1 MLTLPIS
8 VDIAIFRV
16 ANGTLQTL
24 LVQRD
29 AATSAYP
36 GQWSLPGGVVETGDP
51 DLLHAVHRTLRRRI
65 GGDLGYVEQVSTH
78 ANATRDPRGWS
89 VTTLYFALVAPHE
102 QVNDTEHQMWV
113 SIDDPKTRALAFD
126 HSALLQ
132 EAVTRLRNKS
142 VYSLLPG
149 YWEKKDPAMFKE
161 LYAESWQEKYD
172 RADDYEYIAQGH
184 ANVWVIEMGSK
195 AENGSFEAFMDGF
208 AGKKVCGDTHN
219 LIYQSPS
226 QGEITFGWNRPLTV
240 GGETIC
246 IHGYKRYDN
255 EFAQTEFDAGA
266 IEINAGGHQTIL
278 DFEKAERTDI

>member
-142 VYSLLPG
+142 VYSLLPAYLLPDDFTYTELQTVYECILG
-149 YWEKKDPAMFKE
+149 MAIDKSKFRTKLKGHPDLLLGERKTGVAYRAPVMLRVAKTPSKLLFPAP
-161 LYAESWQEKYD
+161 
-172 RADDYEYIAQGH
+172 I
-184 ANVWVIEMGSK
+184 V
-195 AENGSFEAFMDGF
+195 
-208 AGKKVCGDTHN
+208 
-219 LIYQSPS
+219 
-226 QGEITFGWNRPLTV
+226 
-240 GGETIC
+240 
-246 IHGYKRYDN
+246 
-255 EFAQTEFDAGA
+255 
-266 IEINAGGHQTIL
+266 
-278 DFEKAERTDI
+278 